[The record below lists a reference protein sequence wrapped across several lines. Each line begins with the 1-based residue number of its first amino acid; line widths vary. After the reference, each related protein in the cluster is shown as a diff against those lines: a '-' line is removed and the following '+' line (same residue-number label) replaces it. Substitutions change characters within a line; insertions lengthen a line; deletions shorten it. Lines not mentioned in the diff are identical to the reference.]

1 LPRINIRSP
10 RKTGRNL
17 RLEQREVEFH
27 SEGSILS
34 REEIMLTITLFLVL
48 EVEEE
53 EEVESLHAS
62 HVERMGTSLTSV

>member
-1 LPRINIRSP
+1 MPGIETKIP

-17 RLEQREVEFH
+17 RLEQREVGPHREVH
-27 SEGSILS
+27 MLNREDIIMR

-53 EEVESLHAS
+53 EEVE
-62 HVERMGTSLTSV
+62 